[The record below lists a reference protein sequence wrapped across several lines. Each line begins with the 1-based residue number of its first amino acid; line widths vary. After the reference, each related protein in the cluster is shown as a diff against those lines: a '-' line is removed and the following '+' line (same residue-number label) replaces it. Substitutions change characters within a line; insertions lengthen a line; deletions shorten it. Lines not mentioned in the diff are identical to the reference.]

1 MYQRIRG
8 MIIEWIGRY
17 SYCLIISLVNY
28 CLRYNPSSPRFT
40 SRICHSV
47 VVVVV
52 HTTRSLT
59 SRACTRLGKTRELK
73 IVRSDDK
80 SPPPSADNTAWYIR
94 VCISIDSI
102 NNLGIYYGIYPC
114 KERKEGKACHRDT
127 KWTTLYLS
135 SNAKNKMAASW
146 KKRGEWN
153 WNQNFKRISKIGME
167 GWWLNRGNIRSR
179 ERKRESLR

>member
-59 SRACTRLGKTRELK
+59 SRACTRLGKTRERLK

-102 NNLGIYYGIYPC
+102 NNLGIYYGISPC
-114 KERKEGKACHRDT
+114 KERKEGKACHRGT

-153 WNQNFKRISKIGME
+153 WNQNFKRISKIEME
-167 GWWLNRGNIRSR
+167 GWMIKQG
-179 ERKRESLR
+179 EY

>member
-59 SRACTRLGKTRELK
+59 SRACTRLGKTRERLK

-114 KERKEGKACHRDT
+114 KERKEGKASSWHQVNHS
-127 KWTTLYLS
+127 LS
-135 SNAKNKMAASW
+135 LRPMLVSNAKNKMAASW
-146 KKRGEWN
+146 KKRGERN
-153 WNQNFKRISKIGME
+153 WNQNFKRISKIGTEEWMIKQ
-167 GWWLNRGNIRSR
+167 G
-179 ERKRESLR
+179 KY